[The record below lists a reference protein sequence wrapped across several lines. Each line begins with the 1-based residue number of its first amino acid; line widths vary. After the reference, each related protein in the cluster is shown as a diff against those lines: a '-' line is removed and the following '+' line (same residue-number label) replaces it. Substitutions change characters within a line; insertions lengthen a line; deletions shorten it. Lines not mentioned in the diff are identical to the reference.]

1 MARRRS
7 SNPPST
13 SENPEPQP
21 QSETTVPPTPP
32 SGVLEQFLAQE
43 QGWKGEALSSEQLA
57 ASLRAFADRVAPTQ
71 QIQEAASEGESPS
84 AILIQCA
91 SETHVPLLDATEAH
105 HRAYAER
112 WGFDI
117 VCRRGRQQE
126 ERPAYWDRIYLLL
139 LALRRGQ
146 HEFIAVLDADCVI
159 RAVEWDLRSAL
170 PQDCW
175 LGMVAYPAGSGRY
188 QKSTTPYLHSGVIL
202 VRRSQKA
209 LEFFEEVWK
218 QGEGLED
225 ENTAILRLLQH
236 DMERWREG
244 IAVLPE
250 SLNATFGT
258 PAARDAA
265 IVAWHGLG
273 APEER
278 AGAIAAYLGN
288 SAKTGREFAPF
299 WAPSNTIPGD
309 PAPIVAF
316 KKLLGRLLNVFG
328 ELPHVAL
335 AKEGRATLDI
345 RLVKDSSKADIH
357 VLAGTE
363 TEVSG
368 SGYPLLVYPWTG
380 FLETGLTPSF
390 GLAKEIWAA
399 SRFERDTYVYLGI
412 PAEKVQVVPPGVD
425 TGIFTPEGPKLTL
438 PTARQRRLLFV
449 GPLHPDSG
457 ADLALAAY
465 RKAFT
470 RADDICLV
478 VLPMGDSNPMAD
490 AFNQAEADPN
500 CPEVLL
506 LGDELDEAGRASLYR
521 TCHAFVAPARRI
533 VDPLI
538 PLEAMACSLPG
549 IVCAGSASDDLADDT
564 SSFRVPARWRREGGA
579 YYQEADLQTLMEA
592 MQSVVLHPELAG
604 QFGAAARKQVEA
616 QATNSHW
623 RARMRARL
631 VRMVEPSLSEAAPAQ
646 LWKEPEEKVVDPVKP
661 TRSRKKAA
669 APKIALSLCMIARDE
684 EARIGACLE
693 SIRPFVDEMIL
704 VDTGSTDRTK
714 EIALECGA
722 RVFTFPWVDSFAE
735 ARNQSLAQARGEWIF
750 WMDAD
755 DVISEECGRQL
766 RELIEKHPDKD
777 AAYQVQVKIPPG
789 EGEWSETVVDHV
801 KLFPNAPDIRFEF
814 RIHEQVLPSLRRKGI
829 QVLPSDLYVVHQHYD
844 RSTGGQQKKRLRDF
858 GLLER
863 DLKEHPD
870 HPFILFNLGMTHL
883 FATKEFEAAAQ
894 YLARCLSRSHPQ
906 DSIVCKA
913 YALLTTCRVCQRRWR
928 EARAACEAGLEHYPN
943 DTELLYRAGQIY
955 HELGE
960 LEKGRMALEKLV
972 AGGDTPGSATMI
984 RNGVTGFSTF
994 LGMFELAQVCLS
1006 MRWQE
1011 RAESLLRRIIR
1022 DYPEYRPAAELLH
1035 RLTGEVFEPGSR
1047 EWPERPRI
1055 AVYYHAYLHG
1065 DWEPLVKE
1073 QMERFVASG
1082 LHARAEKL
1090 VAGVI
1095 GSEPSIRKFTKL
1107 LPKGGAKWEVNG
1119 SDETVDDKAE
1129 YKTLRRL
1136 HEDGLAGQYEA
1147 AWYFHTKGI
1156 TINTPQTTA
1165 WRKYM
1170 ENFLLDKWEEG
1181 LLALKNDFDA
1191 YGVEWKEPVP
1201 AGPWY
1206 HFSGNFWAVR
1216 ANYVRCLSPI
1226 VYVERY
1232 SCEAWIGMGNPK
1244 VRCPHS
1250 IGENL
1255 YQVFQTLDSTGM

>member
-7 SNPPST
+7 GNTPST
-13 SENPEPQP
+13 PENPEPEPQP
-21 QSETTVPPTPP
+21 EASMPSTVPN
-32 SGVLEQFLAQE
+32 GMLEQFLVQE
-43 QGWKGEALSSEQLA
+43 QGWKGEALSQEQLA
-57 ASLRAFADRVAPTQ
+57 ASLRELADRVAPVQ
-71 QIQEAASEGESPS
+71 QSASGEGTSS
-84 AILIQCA
+84 NAILIQSA
-91 SETHVPLLDATEAH
+91 SETHVALLDATEAH
-105 HRAYAER
+105 HRAYAEK
-112 WGFDI
+112 WQFDM
-117 VCRRGRQQE
+117 VCRRGKQQE

-139 LALRRGQ
+139 LALRQGQ
-146 HEFIAVLDADCVI
+146 HEFIAVLDADCVV

-170 PQDCW
+170 PQDFW

-188 QKSTTPYLHSGVIL
+188 LKSTTPYLHSGVML
-202 VRRSQKA
+202 VRQSPKA
-209 LEFFEEVWK
+209 LEFFEEAWK

-225 ENTAILRLLQH
+225 ENTAILRLLQR
-236 DMERWREG
+236 DSEQWRDG
-244 IAVLPE
+244 IAILPE

-288 SAKTGREFAPF
+288 SAKAGREFAPI
-299 WAPSNTIPGD
+299 WTPANPIPAD
-309 PAPIVAF
+309 PAPSISF
-316 KKLLGRLLNVFG
+316 KKLLGKPLNVFG
-328 ELPHVAL
+328 ELPLMAL
-335 AKEGRATLDI
+335 AKEGRAALDI
-345 RLVKDSSKADIH
+345 RQVKDNSKADIQ
-357 VLAGTE
+357 VLTVKE
-363 TEVSG
+363 TELSG
-368 SGYPLLVYPWTG
+368 SARPLLAYPWSG
-380 FLETGLTPSF
+380 FLETGLTPAF

-399 SRFERDTYVYLGI
+399 SRFERDTYVHLGI
-412 PAEKVQVVPPGVD
+412 PAEKIQVVSPGVD
-425 TGIFTPEGPKLTL
+425 TGLFTPEGPKLTL

-457 ADLALAAY
+457 ADLVLTAY

-470 RADDICLV
+470 RADDVCLV
-478 VLPMGDSNPMAD
+478 VLPEGDSNPMQD

-506 LGDELDEAGRASLYR
+506 FGDELDEAGRASLYR
-521 TCHAFVAPARRI
+521 ACHAFVSPSRRPMNTI
-533 VDPLI
+533 V
-538 PLEAMACSLPG
+538 PLETMACGVPV
-549 IVCAGSASDDLADDT
+549 IACAGSACDDLADDT

-579 YYQEADLQTLMEA
+579 YYQEADVQALMEA
-592 MQSVVLHPELAG
+592 MQSATIQPELAG
-604 QFGAAARKQVEA
+604 QFGVMARKQVEA

-623 RARMRARL
+623 RTRMRARL
-631 VRMVEPSLSEAAPAQ
+631 ARMVEPPLSEAAPAK
-646 LWKEPEEKVVDPVKP
+646 LWQEPEDKVAAPVKP
-661 TRSRKKAA
+661 TRSRKKIA

-722 RVFTFPWVDSFAE
+722 RVFEFPWVDSFAE

-755 DVISEECGRQL
+755 DVIPEECGRQL
-766 RELIEKHPDKD
+766 RELIEKHPQKD

-814 RIHEQVLPSLRRKGI
+814 RIHEQVLPSLRRRGI

-844 RSTGGQQKKRLRDF
+844 RSVGGQQKKRLRDF

-863 DLKEHPD
+863 DLKEHPE

-894 YLARCLSRSHPQ
+894 YLERCLSRSHPQ

-928 EARAACEAGLEHYPN
+928 EGRAVCEAGLEHYPT

-972 AGGDTPGSATMI
+972 AGADTPGSSTMI

-1006 MRWQE
+1006 MRWQD
-1011 RAESLLRRIIR
+1011 RTESLLRRIIR
-1022 DYPEYRPAAELLH
+1022 DYPEYRPAVELLH
-1035 RLTGEVFEPGSR
+1035 HLTGEVFDPGNR

-1055 AVYYHAYLHG
+1055 AVYYHAYLYG

-1073 QMERFVASG
+1073 QMERFVSSG
-1082 LHARAEKL
+1082 LHAQADKL

-1095 GSEPSIRKFTKL
+1095 GSESVVKKFTRL
-1107 LPKGGAKWEVNG
+1107 LPQSGAKWEVIG
-1119 SDETVDDKAE
+1119 PDAAVDDKAE

-1136 HEDGLAGQYEA
+1136 HEDGLVGQYEA
-1147 AWYFHTKGI
+1147 AWYFHTKGV

-1170 ENFLLDKWEEG
+1170 EHFLLDKWEEG
-1181 LLALKNDFDA
+1181 LKALQDGFDA
-1191 YGVEWKEPVP
+1191 YGVAWKEPVP

-1206 HFSGNFWAVR
+1206 HFSGNFWATR
-1216 ANYVRCLSPI
+1216 ADYAQCLSPI
-1226 VYVERY
+1226 VYTRRY
-1232 SCEAWIGMGNPK
+1232 SCEAWIGMGNPR
-1244 VRCPHS
+1244 VSCPS
-1250 IGENL
+1250 YTKKNMYEEYVL
-1255 YQVFQTLDSTGM
+1255 Y